1 MSSQCRALRTAIMT
15 GEAKLLI
22 VVGCATV
29 AEKRHEYLAT
39 SHPNNKHKQAKVNAA
54 SRCGAKTS
62 STAALKKMT
71 GGTVLPIDSCRAYD
85 GLSIRSVSNRAIAVA
100 KWR

>member
-1 MSSQCRALRTAIMT
+1 MT

-29 AEKRHEYLAT
+29 AEERHEYLAT

-71 GGTVLPIDSCRAYD
+71 GGTVWPIDSCKATKVCRFGA
-85 GLSIRSVSNRAIAVA
+85 AVTA
-100 KWR
+100 RLPSPNGVKKDT